1 MEKFAYH
8 PKLRDVEKF
17 GDFKFLE
24 DDIIYLAKPKKIS
37 YYLLHPKELFKDVY
51 TSGWLIGFMK
61 RLTKINIFYTKL
73 YKVYINVYLKKRE
86 ESSN

>member
-1 MEKFAYH
+1 MQKFAYY

-24 DDIIYLAKPKKIS
+24 DDIIYLAKPKKLS
-37 YYLLHPKELFKDVY
+37 YYLCHPKKLFLDVY

-61 RLTKINIFYTKL
+61 RLTLINIFYTNL
-73 YKVYINVYLKKRE
+73 YKIYINIYLKKRDN
-86 ESSN
+86 SNS